1 MSPPSGSYG
10 HVHQL
15 RAEVNRLID
24 LLLEEP
30 TSPTANWQPPLDL
43 IEGEQGFEVRVE
55 LPGVHAQDLQLELRD
70 LTLHIRGSKAHLASE
85 PQGQRFH
92 LMERF
97 MGTFAISVDVPRPIL
112 PAESSALLE
121 EGVLIVTLPKLVERR
136 HRTHTIPIVE
146 ESKRDE

>member
-1 MSPPSGSYG
+1 MSPPTGSYG
-10 HVHQL
+10 HIHQL
-15 RAEVNRLID
+15 RAEVNRLIE

-43 IEGEQGFEVRVE
+43 IDRELGFEVRVE
-55 LPGVHAQDLQLELRD
+55 LPGVQAQDLQLELRD
-70 LTLHIRGSKAHLASE
+70 LTLHIRGTKARLASE

-97 MGTFAISVDVPRPIL
+97 MGLFSISVDAPRPIL
-112 PAESSALLE
+112 PAESTALFKD
-121 EGVLIVTLPKLVERR
+121 GVLIVTLPKLVERR

-146 ESKRDE
+146 ESESDE